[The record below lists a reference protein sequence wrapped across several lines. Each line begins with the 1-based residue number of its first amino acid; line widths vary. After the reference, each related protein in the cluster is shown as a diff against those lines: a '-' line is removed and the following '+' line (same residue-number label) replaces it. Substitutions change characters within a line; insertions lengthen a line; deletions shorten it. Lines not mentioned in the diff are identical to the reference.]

1 MNTKTKL
8 LYVGFRALSTC
19 CLYAAFLMI
28 TSCGDNV
35 VNPDSPEPDGEDMI
49 PVTVSRVEDGSY
61 MESHVDTP
69 DTTGGRTLV
78 DEWVPVKE
86 PPASRAI
93 PAAVPYEGPS
103 AVRMTLREEP
113 QVTTR
118 AATLGNGIYF
128 RLIAFR
134 KVGSNY
140 VFQSAA
146 DFTTNG
152 ASAPTLRQGNL
163 LTRAGTV
170 RVIGYS
176 FNSTAAM
183 GTIPSSYTYN
193 STSVTIPNMNS
204 DFMVYDSGDIAN
216 VSTISHNLSVSF
228 TQKLCKLT
236 VKLSLSQFGSN
247 TFTNCTGVYVSQGG
261 NASAWTI
268 GPSTNNVSANTG
280 NTPTF
285 NIANNSTAT
294 IRLVPFSGSR
304 AITVHIGT
312 LTLSNYFNANNRN
325 ITSSQNVQL
334 LPGRSYTITLQ
345 IGLGIQ
351 VAASDINLTQ
361 NGCTASDKNDLAKL
375 RWATGNLKST
385 GSTNYVWA
393 SSTDR
398 GYYYTW
404 YSTYTGNTNINNT
417 DPCSKL
423 NTAYYGTGW
432 RTPSKNELMKL
443 ARCTNKIL
451 TNSGMWFMNNSIG
464 LFLPA
469 AGCRQDGNG
478 SNTSPTTDSGT
489 DGYYWS
495 SDIGNGNNT
504 GKRLY
509 FGKRYNTADVA
520 DHAKN
525 AGLTVRCVKGT
536 KQ

>member
-19 CLYAAFLMI
+19 CVCAAFLMI

-49 PVTVSRVEDGSY
+49 PVTVSRVEDGIY

-69 DTTGGRTLV
+69 NTTGGRTLV

-86 PPASRAI
+86 PPTGRAI

-113 QVTTR
+113 QATTR
-118 AATLGNGIYF
+118 ASTLGNGIYF
-128 RLIAFR
+128 RLIVFR
-134 KVGSNY
+134 NEGGNY

-152 ASAPTLRQGNL
+152 ASAPTLRQGKL

-183 GTIPSSYTYN
+183 GTIPSSYAYN

-261 NASAWTI
+261 NTSAWTI

-285 NIANNSTAT
+285 SIANNSTAT
-294 IRLVPFSGSR
+294 VRLVPFSGSR

-312 LTLSNYFNANNRN
+312 LKLSNYFNANNRN

-334 LPGRSYTITLQ
+334 QPGKSYTITLKFE
-345 IGLGIQ
+345 LGVQ
-351 VAASDINLTQ
+351 LAASDITLTQ
-361 NGCTASDKNDLAKL
+361 NGCTASDKNNLAKL

-385 GSTNYVWA
+385 GSTNYVWT

-398 GYYYTW
+398 GYYYTF
-404 YSTYTGNTNINNT
+404 YSTYTGNKTTNNT

-432 RTPSKNELMKL
+432 YTPSENDYISLS
-443 ARCTNKIL
+443 RCTDKVL
-451 TNSGMWFMNNSIG
+451 TNGGMWFMNKGIG
-464 LFLPA
+464 VFLLA
-469 AGCRQDGNG
+469 SGGIGWGGG
-478 SNTSPTTDSGT
+478 SSTGDPTSGGGT
-489 DGYYWS
+489 GGQYWS
-495 SDIGNGNNT
+495 STYNKNDA
-504 GKRLY
+504 KRLL
-509 FGKRYNTADVA
+509 FSDGSAGIA
-520 DHAKN
+520 LDHLTS
-525 AGLTVRCVKGT
+525 GLAVRCVK
-536 KQ
+536 

>member
-8 LYVGFRALSTC
+8 LYVGFRALNTC

-176 FNSTAAM
+176 FNSTAGM

-228 TQKLCKLT
+228 TQ
-236 VKLSLSQFGSN
+236 
-247 TFTNCTGVYVSQGG
+247 
-261 NASAWTI
+261 
-268 GPSTNNVSANTG
+268 
-280 NTPTF
+280 
-285 NIANNSTAT
+285 
-294 IRLVPFSGSR
+294 
-304 AITVHIGT
+304 
-312 LTLSNYFNANNRN
+312 
-325 ITSSQNVQL
+325 
-334 LPGRSYTITLQ
+334 
-345 IGLGIQ
+345 
-351 VAASDINLTQ
+351 
-361 NGCTASDKNDLAKL
+361 
-375 RWATGNLKST
+375 
-385 GSTNYVWA
+385 
-393 SSTDR
+393 
-398 GYYYTW
+398 
-404 YSTYTGNTNINNT
+404 
-417 DPCSKL
+417 
-423 NTAYYGTGW
+423 
-432 RTPSKNELMKL
+432 
-443 ARCTNKIL
+443 
-451 TNSGMWFMNNSIG
+451 
-464 LFLPA
+464 
-469 AGCRQDGNG
+469 
-478 SNTSPTTDSGT
+478 
-489 DGYYWS
+489 
-495 SDIGNGNNT
+495 
-504 GKRLY
+504 
-509 FGKRYNTADVA
+509 
-520 DHAKN
+520 
-525 AGLTVRCVKGT
+525 
-536 KQ
+536 

>member
-35 VNPDSPEPDGEDMI
+35 VNPDSPKPDGEDMI

-61 MESHVDTP
+61 MESHIDTP

-118 AATLGNGIYF
+118 ASTLGNGIYF

-261 NASAWTI
+261 NTSAWTI
-268 GPSTNNVSANTG
+268 GPSTNNVSANAG

-294 IRLVPFSGSR
+294 VRLVPFSGSR

-312 LTLSNYFNANNRN
+312 LKLSNYFNANNRN

-334 LPGRSYTITLQ
+334 LPGKSYTITLKFE
-345 IGLGIQ
+345 LGVQ
-351 VAASDINLTQ
+351 LAASDINLTQ
-361 NGCTASDKNDLAKL
+361 NGCTASDKNYLAKL

-385 GSTNYVWA
+385 GNTNYVWT

-398 GYYYTW
+398 GYYYTF
-404 YSTYTGNTNINNT
+404 YSTYTGNKTTNNT

-432 RTPSKNELMKL
+432 RTPSENDYISLS
-443 ARCTNKIL
+443 RCTDKVL
-451 TNSGMWFMNNSIG
+451 TNGGMWFMNKSIG
-464 LFLPA
+464 IFLLASGGIGWGGGSSTGDPTSD
-469 AGCRQDGNG
+469 AGTGGQ
-478 SNTSPTTDSGT
+478 
-489 DGYYWS
+489 YWS
-495 SDIGNGNNT
+495 STYNKND
-504 GKRLY
+504 GKRLV
-509 FGKRYNTADVA
+509 FYNGS
-520 DHAKN
+520 
-525 AGLTVRCVKGT
+525 AGIGSDYLASGLAVRCVK
-536 KQ
+536 

>member
-86 PPASRAI
+86 PPASRVI

-134 KVGSNY
+134 NEGGNY

-236 VKLSLSQFGSN
+236 VKLSLSQFVSN

-261 NASAWTI
+261 NTSAWTI

-294 IRLVPFSGSR
+294 VRLVPFSGSR

-375 RWATGNLKST
+375 RWGTGNLKST
-385 GSTNYVWA
+385 GASNNYIWGTNTEY
-393 SSTDR
+393 
-398 GYYYTW
+398 GYYYLW
-404 YSTYTGNTNINNT
+404 YKDYNGNNI
-417 DPCSKL
+417 DPCTRL
-423 NTAYYGTGW
+423 NPTTYGSGW
-432 RTPSKNELMKL
+432 RTPSKNEFDKL

-451 TNSGMWFMNNSIG
+451 QNNGTWFMNATKG

-469 AGCRQDGNG
+469 AGGRDNG
-478 SNTSPTTDSGT
+478 TSGT
-489 DGYYWS
+489 SATYNPGKHGNYWVTESASSSKGYY
-495 SDIGNGNNT
+495 
-504 GKRLY
+504 LY
-509 FGKRYNTADVA
+509 FDGSLVVCGDNPKTKA
-520 DHAKN
+520 
-525 AGLTVRCVKGT
+525 LTVRCVKGT

>member
-8 LYVGFRALSTC
+8 LYVGFRALNTC

-86 PPASRAI
+86 SPASRAI

-118 AATLGNGIYF
+118 AATLGNDIYF

-261 NASAWTI
+261 NVSAWTI

-294 IRLVPFSGSR
+294 VRLVPFSGSR

-312 LTLSNYFNANNRN
+312 LKLSNYFNANNRN

-334 LPGRSYTITLQ
+334 LPGKSYTITLKFE
-345 IGLGIQ
+345 LGIQ
-351 VAASDINLTQ
+351 LAASDINLTQ
-361 NGCTASDKNDLAKL
+361 NGCTASDKNYLAKL

-385 GSTNYVWA
+385 GSTNYIWA
-393 SSTDR
+393 PSQTET

-404 YSTYTGNTNINNT
+404 YSTYTGNKTTNNT

-432 RTPSKNELMKL
+432 RTPSENDYIPLS
-443 ARCTNKIL
+443 RCTDKVL
-451 TNSGMWFMNNSIG
+451 TNGGMWFMNKSIG
-464 LFLPA
+464 IFLLA
-469 AGCRQDGNG
+469 AG
-478 SNTSPTTDSGT
+478 T
-489 DGYYWS
+489 
-495 SDIGNGNNT
+495 IGNGGGSATSNPNYSTAKT
-504 GKRLY
+504 GQYWTSKKDGENRGISFTFNPSSTFMFSDY
-509 FGKRYNTADVA
+509 QATGIP
-520 DHAKN
+520 
-525 AGLTVRCVKGT
+525 VRCVK
-536 KQ
+536 

>member
-49 PVTVSRVEDGSY
+49 PVTISRVEDGSY

-152 ASAPTLRQGNL
+152 ASAPTLRLGNL

-236 VKLSLSQFGSN
+236 VKL
-247 TFTNCTGVYVSQGG
+247 
-261 NASAWTI
+261 
-268 GPSTNNVSANTG
+268 
-280 NTPTF
+280 
-285 NIANNSTAT
+285 
-294 IRLVPFSGSR
+294 
-304 AITVHIGT
+304 
-312 LTLSNYFNANNRN
+312 
-325 ITSSQNVQL
+325 
-334 LPGRSYTITLQ
+334 
-345 IGLGIQ
+345 
-351 VAASDINLTQ
+351 
-361 NGCTASDKNDLAKL
+361 
-375 RWATGNLKST
+375 
-385 GSTNYVWA
+385 
-393 SSTDR
+393 
-398 GYYYTW
+398 
-404 YSTYTGNTNINNT
+404 
-417 DPCSKL
+417 
-423 NTAYYGTGW
+423 
-432 RTPSKNELMKL
+432 
-443 ARCTNKIL
+443 
-451 TNSGMWFMNNSIG
+451 
-464 LFLPA
+464 
-469 AGCRQDGNG
+469 
-478 SNTSPTTDSGT
+478 
-489 DGYYWS
+489 
-495 SDIGNGNNT
+495 
-504 GKRLY
+504 
-509 FGKRYNTADVA
+509 
-520 DHAKN
+520 
-525 AGLTVRCVKGT
+525 
-536 KQ
+536 

>member
-1 MNTKTKL
+1 MNTKIKL

-35 VNPDSPEPDGEDMI
+35 VNPDSPDPDGEDMI

-86 PPASRAI
+86 PPASRVI

-134 KVGSNY
+134 KEGGNY

-152 ASAPTLRQGNL
+152 ASAPTLRLGNL

-236 VKLSLSQFGSN
+236 VKLSLSQFVSN

-280 NTPTF
+280 NTSTF
-285 NIANNSTAT
+285 NIADNSTAT
-294 IRLVPFSGSR
+294 VRLVPFSGSR

-312 LTLSNYFNANNRN
+312 LKLSNYFNANNRN

-334 LPGRSYTITLQ
+334 LPGKSYTITLKFE
-345 IGLGIQ
+345 LGIQ
-351 VAASDINLTQ
+351 LAASDINLTQ

-375 RWATGNLKST
+375 RWGTGNLKST
-385 GSTNYVWA
+385 GASNNYIWGTNTEY
-393 SSTDR
+393 
-398 GYYYTW
+398 GYYYLW
-404 YSTYTGNTNINNT
+404 YKDYNGNNI
-417 DPCSKL
+417 DPCTRL
-423 NTAYYGTGW
+423 NPTTYGSGW
-432 RTPSKNELMKL
+432 RTPSKNEFDKL

-451 TNSGMWFMNNSIG
+451 QNNGTWFMNATKG

-469 AGCRQDGNG
+469 AGGRDNG
-478 SNTSPTTDSGT
+478 TSGT
-489 DGYYWS
+489 SATYNPGKHGNYWVTESASSSKGYY
-495 SDIGNGNNT
+495 
-504 GKRLY
+504 LY
-509 FGKRYNTADVA
+509 FDGSLVVCGDNPKTKA
-520 DHAKN
+520 
-525 AGLTVRCVKGT
+525 LTVRCVKGT

>member
-19 CLYAAFLMI
+19 CVCAAFLMI

-86 PPASRAI
+86 PPTGRAI

-113 QVTTR
+113 QATTR
-118 AATLGNGIYF
+118 ASTLGNGIYF
-128 RLIAFR
+128 RLIVFR
-134 KVGSNY
+134 NEGGNY

-152 ASAPTLRQGNL
+152 ASAPTLKQGKL

-183 GTIPSSYTYN
+183 GAIPSSYAYN
-193 STSVTIPNMNS
+193 GTSVTIPNMNS
-204 DFMVYDSGDIAN
+204 DFMVYDSKDIEG
-216 VSTISHNLSVSF
+216 VSEINHNLSVSF

-236 VKLSLSQFGSN
+236 VKFSLSQFGSN

-280 NTPTF
+280 NTSTF
-285 NIANNSTAT
+285 SIANNSTAT
-294 IRLVPFSGSR
+294 VRLVPFSGSR

-312 LTLSNYFNANNRN
+312 LKLSNYFNANNRN

-334 LPGRSYTITLQ
+334 LPGKSYTITLKFE
-345 IGLGIQ
+345 LGIQ
-351 VAASDINLTQ
+351 LAASNINLTQ
-361 NGCTASDKNDLAKL
+361 NGCTTNDKNDLAKL

-385 GSTNYVWA
+385 GNANYVWA
-393 SSTDR
+393 PSQTDR

-404 YSTYTGNTNINNT
+404 YSTYTGNKTTNNT

-423 NTAYYGTGW
+423 NTAYYSTGW
-432 RTPSKNELMKL
+432 RTPTENEFAKL
-443 ARCTNKIL
+443 ARCTDKVLVN
-451 TNSGMWFMNNSIG
+451 NGMWFMNKSIG
-464 LFLPA
+464 VFLPF
-469 AGCRQDGNG
+469 AGGIGWGGG
-478 SNTSPTTDSGT
+478 SSTGEPTSSG
-489 DGYYWS
+489 GQYWTA
-495 SDIGNGNNT
+495 NK
-504 GKRLY
+504 GKRLL
-509 FGKRYNTADVA
+509 FSDGSAAIASD
-520 DHAKN
+520 DISS
-525 AGLTVRCVKGT
+525 GLTVRCVKGT

>member
-86 PPASRAI
+86 SPASRAI

-118 AATLGNGIYF
+118 AATLGNDIYF

-261 NASAWTI
+261 NVSAWTI

-294 IRLVPFSGSR
+294 VRLVPFSGSR

-312 LTLSNYFNANNRN
+312 LKLSNYFNANNRN

-334 LPGRSYTITLQ
+334 LPGKSYTITLKFE
-345 IGLGIQ
+345 LGIQ
-351 VAASDINLTQ
+351 LAASDINLTQ
-361 NGCTASDKNDLAKL
+361 NGCTTNDKNDLAKL

-385 GSTNYVWA
+385 GSTNYIWA
-393 SSTDR
+393 PSQTET

-404 YSTYTGNTNINNT
+404 YSTYTGNKTTNNT

-432 RTPSKNELMKL
+432 RTPSENDYIPLS
-443 ARCTNKIL
+443 RCTDKVL
-451 TNSGMWFMNNSIG
+451 TNGGMWFMNKSIG
-464 LFLPA
+464 IFLLA
-469 AGCRQDGNG
+469 AG
-478 SNTSPTTDSGT
+478 T
-489 DGYYWS
+489 
-495 SDIGNGNNT
+495 IGNGGGSATSNPNYSTAKT
-504 GKRLY
+504 GQYWTSKKDGENRGISFTFNPSSTFMFSDY
-509 FGKRYNTADVA
+509 QATGIP
-520 DHAKN
+520 
-525 AGLTVRCVKGT
+525 VRCVK
-536 KQ
+536 

>member
-8 LYVGFRALSTC
+8 LYVGFRMLNTC

-35 VNPDSPEPDGEDMI
+35 VNPNIPEPDGGDMI
-49 PVTVSRVEDGSY
+49 PITVSRVEDDSY
-61 MESHVDTP
+61 TP

-86 PPASRAI
+86 SPASRAI
-93 PAAVPYEGPS
+93 PTAVPYEGPS
-103 AVRMTLREEP
+103 VVRMTLREEP

-152 ASAPTLRQGNL
+152 TSAPTLRQGNL
-163 LTRAGTV
+163 LTRGGTV

-176 FNSTAAM
+176 FNSTTAM
-183 GTIPSSYTYN
+183 GTIPSSYAYN
-193 STSVTIPNMNS
+193 STSVTIPNMSN

-216 VSTISHNLSVSF
+216 VSTISRNLSVSF

-280 NTPTF
+280 NTSTF

-294 IRLVPFSGSR
+294 VRLVPFSGSR
-304 AITVHIGT
+304 AMTVHIGT
-312 LTLSNYFNANNRN
+312 LKFSNYFSANNRN

-334 LPGRSYTITLQ
+334 LPGRNYTITLKFE
-345 IGLGIQ
+345 LGVQ
-351 VAASDINLTQ
+351 LAASDINLTQ
-361 NGCTASDKNDLAKL
+361 NGCTTNDKNDLAKL
-375 RWATGNLKST
+375 RWATGNLKSM
-385 GSTNYVWA
+385 GSANYVWA
-393 SSTDR
+393 SSQTEI
-398 GYYYTW
+398 GYYYAFNKL
-404 YSTYTGNTNINNT
+404 YDGSIG

-423 NTAYYGTGW
+423 NTAYYGTDW
-432 RTPSKNELMKL
+432 RTPSKNELEKL
-443 ARCTNKIL
+443 SRCTDL
-451 TNSGMWFMNNSIG
+451 VYTNEGMWFMNKSLGI
-464 LFLPA
+464 FLK
-469 AGCRQDGNG
+469 AGGMRQESGA
-478 SNTSPTTDSGT
+478 GT
-489 DGYYWS
+489 DGAGYTDHGCYRTS
-495 SDIGNGNNT
+495 TPSGNKCYLMEFTKTN
-504 GKRLY
+504 
-509 FGKRYNTADVA
+509 AVVS
-520 DHAKN
+520 N
-525 AGLTVRCVKGT
+525 AGGWFAYQVNGYLVRCVKGA

>member
-86 PPASRAI
+86 PPASRVI
-93 PAAVPYEGPS
+93 PAAVPYEGPP

-152 ASAPTLRQGNL
+152 ASAPTLRLGNL
-163 LTRAGTV
+163 LTRTGTV

-261 NASAWTI
+261 NVSAWTI

-294 IRLVPFSGSR
+294 VRLVPFSGSR

-312 LTLSNYFNANNRN
+312 LKLSNYFNANNRN

-334 LPGRSYTITLQ
+334 LPGKSYTITLKFE
-345 IGLGIQ
+345 LGIQ
-351 VAASDINLTQ
+351 LAASDINLTQ
-361 NGCTASDKNDLAKL
+361 NGCTASDKNYLAKL

-385 GSTNYVWA
+385 GSTNYIWA
-393 SSTDR
+393 PSQTET

-404 YSTYTGNTNINNT
+404 YSTYTGNKTTNNT

-432 RTPSKNELMKL
+432 RTPSENDYIPLS
-443 ARCTNKIL
+443 RCTDKVL
-451 TNSGMWFMNNSIG
+451 TNGGMWFMNKSIG
-464 LFLPA
+464 IFLLA
-469 AGCRQDGNG
+469 AG
-478 SNTSPTTDSGT
+478 T
-489 DGYYWS
+489 
-495 SDIGNGNNT
+495 IGNGGGSATSNPNYSTAKT
-504 GKRLY
+504 GQYWTSKKDGENRGISFTFNPSSTFMFSDY
-509 FGKRYNTADVA
+509 QATGIP
-520 DHAKN
+520 
-525 AGLTVRCVKGT
+525 VRCVK
-536 KQ
+536 

>member
-236 VKLSLSQFGSN
+236 VKLSLSQFVSN

-280 NTPTF
+280 NTSTF
-285 NIANNSTAT
+285 NIADNSTAT
-294 IRLVPFSGSR
+294 VRLVPFSGSR

-312 LTLSNYFNANNRN
+312 LTLSNSFNANNRN
-325 ITSSQNVQL
+325 ITSSQNIQL
-334 LPGRSYTITLQ
+334 LPGRSYAITLQ

-385 GSTNYVWA
+385 GASNNYVWG
-393 SSTDR
+393 TNTEY
-398 GYYYTW
+398 GYYYLW
-404 YSTYTGNTNINNT
+404 YKDYNGNNI
-417 DPCSKL
+417 DPCTRL
-423 NTAYYGTGW
+423 NPTTYGSGW
-432 RTPSKNELMKL
+432 RTPSKNEFDKL

-451 TNSGMWFMNNSIG
+451 QNNGTWFMNATKG

-469 AGCRQDGNG
+469 AGGRDNG
-478 SNTSPTTDSGT
+478 TSGT
-489 DGYYWS
+489 SATYNPGKHGNYWVTESASSSTGYY
-495 SDIGNGNNT
+495 
-504 GKRLY
+504 LY
-509 FGKRYNTADVA
+509 FDGSLVVCGDNPKTKA
-520 DHAKN
+520 
-525 AGLTVRCVKGT
+525 LTVRCVKGT

>member
-8 LYVGFRALSTC
+8 LYVGFRALNTC

-49 PVTVSRVEDGSY
+49 PVTISRVEDGNY

-86 PPASRAI
+86 PPASRVI
-93 PAAVPYEGPS
+93 PATVPYEGPP

-118 AATLGNGIYF
+118 AATLGNDIYF

-183 GTIPSSYTYN
+183 GTVPPSYTYN

-247 TFTNCTGVYVSQGG
+247 TFTNCTGIYVSQGG
-261 NASAWTI
+261 NASTCQLYRR
-268 GPSTNNVSANTG
+268 
-280 NTPTF
+280 
-285 NIANNSTAT
+285 
-294 IRLVPFSGSR
+294 IRFSGR
-304 AITVHIGT
+304 QCVC
-312 LTLSNYFNANNRN
+312 LDD
-325 ITSSQNVQL
+325 
-334 LPGRSYTITLQ
+334 RS
-345 IGLGIQ
+345 
-351 VAASDINLTQ
+351 
-361 NGCTASDKNDLAKL
+361 
-375 RWATGNLKST
+375 
-385 GSTNYVWA
+385 
-393 SSTDR
+393 
-398 GYYYTW
+398 
-404 YSTYTGNTNINNT
+404 
-417 DPCSKL
+417 
-423 NTAYYGTGW
+423 
-432 RTPSKNELMKL
+432 
-443 ARCTNKIL
+443 
-451 TNSGMWFMNNSIG
+451 
-464 LFLPA
+464 
-469 AGCRQDGNG
+469 
-478 SNTSPTTDSGT
+478 
-489 DGYYWS
+489 
-495 SDIGNGNNT
+495 
-504 GKRLY
+504 LY
-509 FGKRYNTADVA
+509 K
-520 DHAKN
+520 
-525 AGLTVRCVKGT
+525 
-536 KQ
+536 

>member
-86 PPASRAI
+86 SPASRAI

-118 AATLGNGIYF
+118 AATLGNDIYF

-261 NASAWTI
+261 NVSAWTI

-294 IRLVPFSGSR
+294 VRLVPFSGSR

-312 LTLSNYFNANNRN
+312 LKLSNYFNANNRN

-334 LPGRSYTITLQ
+334 LPGKSYTITLKFE
-345 IGLGIQ
+345 LGIQ
-351 VAASDINLTQ
+351 LAASDINLTQ
-361 NGCTASDKNDLAKL
+361 NGCTASDKNYLAKL

-385 GSTNYVWA
+385 GSTNYIWA
-393 SSTDR
+393 PSQTET

-404 YSTYTGNTNINNT
+404 YSTYTGNKTTNNT

-432 RTPSKNELMKL
+432 RTPSENDYIPLS
-443 ARCTNKIL
+443 RCTDKVL
-451 TNSGMWFMNNSIG
+451 TNGGMWFMNKSIG
-464 LFLPA
+464 IFLLA
-469 AGCRQDGNG
+469 AG
-478 SNTSPTTDSGT
+478 T
-489 DGYYWS
+489 
-495 SDIGNGNNT
+495 IGNGGGSATSNPNYSTAKT
-504 GKRLY
+504 GQYWTSKKDGENRGISFTFNPSSTFMFSDY
-509 FGKRYNTADVA
+509 QATGIP
-520 DHAKN
+520 
-525 AGLTVRCVKGT
+525 VRCVK
-536 KQ
+536 

>member
-8 LYVGFRALSTC
+8 LYVGFRTLSTC

-28 TSCGDNV
+28 TSCDDNV
-35 VNPDSPEPDGEDMI
+35 MNPNGPEPDGGDMI
-49 PVTVSRVEDGSY
+49 SVTVSRVEDGSY
-61 MESHVDTP
+61 MESHIDTP

-78 DEWVPVKE
+78 DEGVPFKKS
-86 PPASRAI
+86 PASRTI
-93 PAAVPYEGPS
+93 PTAVPYDGPS
-103 AVRMTLREEP
+103 VVRMTLREEP

-152 ASAPTLRQGNL
+152 ASAPTLRQGKL
-163 LTRAGTV
+163 LARAGTV

-176 FNSTAAM
+176 FNSTTAM
-183 GTIPSSYTYN
+183 GTIPSSYAYN
-193 STSVTIPNMNS
+193 GTSVTIPDMNN
-204 DFMVYDSGDIAN
+204 DFMVYDSGDMAN
-216 VSTISHNLSVSF
+216 VNTLSHNLSVSF

-236 VKLSLSQFGSN
+236 VKLSLSQFVSN

-280 NTPTF
+280 NTSTF
-285 NIANNSTAT
+285 NIVNNSTAT
-294 IRLVPFSGSR
+294 VRLVPFSGSR
-304 AITVHIGT
+304 VITVHIGT

-334 LPGRSYTITLQ
+334 LPGRSYTITLKFE
-345 IGLGIQ
+345 LGVQ
-351 VAASDINLTQ
+351 LPASDINLTQ
-361 NGCTASDKNDLAKL
+361 NGCTASDKNNLAKL
-375 RWATGNLKST
+375 RWATGNSKST
-385 GSTNYVWA
+385 GNTNYVWTTA
-393 SSTDR
+393 TDR
-398 GYYYTW
+398 GYYYTF
-404 YSTYTGNTNINNT
+404 YSTYTGNTNTNNT

-432 RTPSKNELMKL
+432 RTPSRNTL
-443 ARCTNKIL
+443 AMLSRCTNKALI
-451 TNSGMWFMNNSIG
+451 NKGMWFMNSSTG

-469 AGCRQDGNG
+469 AGYRNDNRGG
-478 SNTSPTTDSGT
+478 SGT
-489 DGYYWS
+489 EATTGPDTEGYYQS
-495 SDIGNGNNT
+495 RDDAGGTVSYFMLLRNGT
-504 GKRLY
+504 AEIQAYQKKDGK
-509 FGKRYNTADVA
+509 
-520 DHAKN
+520 
-525 AGLTVRCVKGT
+525 TVRCVKGD
-536 KQ
+536 

>member
-35 VNPDSPEPDGEDMI
+35 VNPDSPKPDGEDMI

-118 AATLGNGIYF
+118 ASTLGNGIYF

-236 VKLSLSQFGSN
+236 VKLSLSQFVSN

-261 NASAWTI
+261 NTSAWTI
-268 GPSTNNVSANTG
+268 GPSTNNVSANAG

-294 IRLVPFSGSR
+294 VRLVPFSGSR

-312 LTLSNYFNANNRN
+312 LKLSNYFNANNRN

-334 LPGRSYTITLQ
+334 LPGKSYTITLKFE
-345 IGLGIQ
+345 LGVQ
-351 VAASDINLTQ
+351 LAASDINLTQ
-361 NGCTASDKNDLAKL
+361 NGCTASDKNYLAKL

-385 GSTNYVWA
+385 GNTNYVWT

-398 GYYYTW
+398 GYYYTF
-404 YSTYTGNTNINNT
+404 YSTYTGNKTTNNT

-432 RTPSKNELMKL
+432 RTPSENDYISLS
-443 ARCTNKIL
+443 RCTDKVL
-451 TNSGMWFMNNSIG
+451 TNGGMWFMNKSIG
-464 LFLPA
+464 IFLLASGGIGWGGGSSTGDPTSD
-469 AGCRQDGNG
+469 AGTGGQ
-478 SNTSPTTDSGT
+478 
-489 DGYYWS
+489 YWS
-495 SDIGNGNNT
+495 STYNKND
-504 GKRLY
+504 GKRLV
-509 FGKRYNTADVA
+509 FYNGS
-520 DHAKN
+520 
-525 AGLTVRCVKGT
+525 AGIGSDYLASGLAVRCVK
-536 KQ
+536 

>member
-8 LYVGFRALSTC
+8 LYVGFRTLSTC

-28 TSCGDNV
+28 TSCDDNV
-35 VNPDSPEPDGEDMI
+35 MNPNGPEPDGGDMI
-49 PVTVSRVEDGSY
+49 SVTVSRVEDGSY
-61 MESHVDTP
+61 MESHIDTP

-86 PPASRAI
+86 SPASRTI
-93 PAAVPYEGPS
+93 PTAVPYDGPS
-103 AVRMTLREEP
+103 VVRMTLREEP

-146 DFTTNG
+146 DFTT
-152 ASAPTLRQGNL
+152 PTLRQGNL

-183 GTIPSSYTYN
+183 GTIPSSYAYN
-193 STSVTIPNMNS
+193 STSVTIPNMSN

-216 VSTISHNLSVSF
+216 VGTISRNLSVSF

-280 NTPTF
+280 NTSTF
-285 NIANNSTAT
+285 NIVNNSTAT
-294 IRLVPFSGSR
+294 VRLVPFSGSR
-304 AITVHIGT
+304 VITVHIGT

-334 LPGRSYTITLQ
+334 LPGRSYTITLKFE
-345 IGLGIQ
+345 LGVQ
-351 VAASDINLTQ
+351 LPASDINLTQ
-361 NGCTASDKNDLAKL
+361 NGCTASDKNNLAKL
-375 RWATGNLKST
+375 RWATGNSKST
-385 GSTNYVWA
+385 GNTNYVWTTA
-393 SSTDR
+393 TDR
-398 GYYYTW
+398 GYYYTF
-404 YSTYTGNTNINNT
+404 YSTYTGNTNTNNT

-432 RTPSKNELMKL
+432 RTPSRNTL
-443 ARCTNKIL
+443 AMLSRCTNKALI
-451 TNSGMWFMNNSIG
+451 NKGMWFMNSSTG

-469 AGCRQDGNG
+469 AGYRNDNRGG
-478 SNTSPTTDSGT
+478 SGT
-489 DGYYWS
+489 EATTGPDTEGYYQS
-495 SDIGNGNNT
+495 RDDAGGTVSYFMLLRNGT
-504 GKRLY
+504 AEIQAYQKKDGK
-509 FGKRYNTADVA
+509 
-520 DHAKN
+520 
-525 AGLTVRCVKGT
+525 TVRCVKGD
-536 KQ
+536 

>member
-8 LYVGFRALSTC
+8 LYVGFRALNTC

-69 DTTGGRTLV
+69 ATTGGRTLV

-86 PPASRAI
+86 SPASRAI

-118 AATLGNGIYF
+118 AATLGNDIYF

-261 NASAWTI
+261 NVSAWTI

-294 IRLVPFSGSR
+294 VRLVPFSGSR

-312 LTLSNYFNANNRN
+312 LKLSNYFNANNRN

-334 LPGRSYTITLQ
+334 LPGKSYTITLKFE
-345 IGLGIQ
+345 LGIQ
-351 VAASDINLTQ
+351 LAASDINLTQ
-361 NGCTASDKNDLAKL
+361 NGCTASDKNYLAKL

-385 GSTNYVWA
+385 GSTNYIWA
-393 SSTDR
+393 PSQTET

-404 YSTYTGNTNINNT
+404 YSTYTGNKTTNNT

-432 RTPSKNELMKL
+432 RTPSENDYIPLS
-443 ARCTNKIL
+443 RCTDKVL
-451 TNSGMWFMNNSIG
+451 TNGGMWFMNKSIG
-464 LFLPA
+464 IFLLA
-469 AGCRQDGNG
+469 AG
-478 SNTSPTTDSGT
+478 T
-489 DGYYWS
+489 
-495 SDIGNGNNT
+495 IGNGGGSATSNPNYSTAKT
-504 GKRLY
+504 GQYWTSKKDGENRGISFTFNPSSTFMFSDY
-509 FGKRYNTADVA
+509 QATGIP
-520 DHAKN
+520 
-525 AGLTVRCVKGT
+525 VRCVK
-536 KQ
+536 

>member
-8 LYVGFRALSTC
+8 LYVGFRMLNTC

-35 VNPDSPEPDGEDMI
+35 VNPNIPEPDGGDMI
-49 PVTVSRVEDGSY
+49 PITVSRVEDDSY
-61 MESHVDTP
+61 IP

-86 PPASRAI
+86 SPASRAI
-93 PAAVPYEGPS
+93 PTAVPYEGPS
-103 AVRMTLREEP
+103 VVRMTLREEP
-113 QVTTR
+113 QTTTR

-152 ASAPTLRQGNL
+152 TSAPTLRQGNL
-163 LTRAGTV
+163 LTRGGTV

-176 FNSTAAM
+176 FNSTTAM
-183 GTIPSSYTYN
+183 GTIPSSYAYN
-193 STSVTIPNMNS
+193 STSVTIPDMNN

-268 GPSTNNVSANTG
+268 GPSTSNVSANTG

-294 IRLVPFSGSR
+294 VRLVPFSGSR

-312 LTLSNYFNANNRN
+312 LKLSNYFSANNRN

-334 LPGRSYTITLQ
+334 LPGRSYAITLKFE
-345 IGLGIQ
+345 LGIQ
-351 VAASDINLTQ
+351 LAASDINLTQ
-361 NGCTASDKNDLAKL
+361 NGCTTNDKNDLAKL

-393 SSTDR
+393 PSQTET

-404 YSTYTGNTNINNT
+404 YSTYTGNTSTNNT

-423 NTAYYGTGW
+423 NVAYYGTGW
-432 RTPSKNELMKL
+432 RTPSENDYLSL
-443 ARCTNKIL
+443 SRCTDKVH
-451 TNSGMWFMNNSIG
+451 TNNGMWFMNKSIG
-464 LFLPA
+464 VFLLA
-469 AGCRQDGNG
+469 AGTIGSGGGSATNPNPNPSKTGQYWTTKKDGTNRG
-478 SNTSPTTDSGT
+478 ISFAFNP
-489 DGYYWS
+489 S
-495 SDIGNGNNT
+495 SIFMFSDYKAT
-504 GKRLY
+504 GMP
-509 FGKRYNTADVA
+509 
-520 DHAKN
+520 
-525 AGLTVRCVKGT
+525 VRCVK
-536 KQ
+536 

>member
-86 PPASRAI
+86 SPASRAI

-118 AATLGNGIYF
+118 AATLGNDIYF

-261 NASAWTI
+261 NVSAWTI

-294 IRLVPFSGSR
+294 VRLVPFSGSR

-312 LTLSNYFNANNRN
+312 LKLSNYFNANNRN

-334 LPGRSYTITLQ
+334 LPGNSYTITLKFE
-345 IGLGIQ
+345 LGIQ
-351 VAASDINLTQ
+351 LAASDINLTQ
-361 NGCTASDKNDLAKL
+361 NGCTASDKNYLAKL

-385 GSTNYVWA
+385 GSTNYIWA
-393 SSTDR
+393 PSQTET

-404 YSTYTGNTNINNT
+404 YSTYTGNKTTNNT

-432 RTPSKNELMKL
+432 RTPSENDYIPLS
-443 ARCTNKIL
+443 RCTDKVL
-451 TNSGMWFMNNSIG
+451 TNGGMWFMNKSIG
-464 LFLPA
+464 IFLLA
-469 AGCRQDGNG
+469 AG
-478 SNTSPTTDSGT
+478 T
-489 DGYYWS
+489 
-495 SDIGNGNNT
+495 IGNGGGSATSNPNYSTAKT
-504 GKRLY
+504 GQYWTSKKDGENRGISFTFNPSSTFMFSDY
-509 FGKRYNTADVA
+509 QATGIP
-520 DHAKN
+520 
-525 AGLTVRCVKGT
+525 VRCVK
-536 KQ
+536 

>member
-86 PPASRAI
+86 SPASRAI
-93 PAAVPYEGPS
+93 PAAVPYEGPP

-118 AATLGNGIYF
+118 AATLGNDIYF

-152 ASAPTLRQGNL
+152 ASAPTLRLGNL
-163 LTRAGTV
+163 LTRTGTV

-261 NASAWTI
+261 NVSAWTI

-294 IRLVPFSGSR
+294 VRLVPFSGSR

-312 LTLSNYFNANNRN
+312 LKLSNYFNANNRN

-334 LPGRSYTITLQ
+334 LPGKSYTITLKFE
-345 IGLGIQ
+345 LGIQ
-351 VAASDINLTQ
+351 LAASDINLTQ
-361 NGCTASDKNDLAKL
+361 NGCTASDKNYLAKL

-385 GSTNYVWA
+385 GSTNYIWA
-393 SSTDR
+393 PSQTET

-404 YSTYTGNTNINNT
+404 YSTYTGNKTTNNT

-432 RTPSKNELMKL
+432 RTPSENDYIPLS
-443 ARCTNKIL
+443 RCTDKVL
-451 TNSGMWFMNNSIG
+451 TNGGMWFMNKSIG
-464 LFLPA
+464 IFLLA
-469 AGCRQDGNG
+469 AG
-478 SNTSPTTDSGT
+478 T
-489 DGYYWS
+489 
-495 SDIGNGNNT
+495 IGNGGGSATSNPNYSTAKT
-504 GKRLY
+504 GQYWTSKKDGENRGISFTFNPSSTFMFSDY
-509 FGKRYNTADVA
+509 QATGIP
-520 DHAKN
+520 
-525 AGLTVRCVKGT
+525 VRCVK
-536 KQ
+536 

>member
-49 PVTVSRVEDGSY
+49 PVTISRVEDGSY

-193 STSVTIPNMNS
+193 STSVTIPDMSS
-204 DFMVYDSGDIAN
+204 DFMVYDSGDIEN

-236 VKLSLSQFGSN
+236 VKLSLSQFVSN

-280 NTPTF
+280 NTSTF
-285 NIANNSTAT
+285 NIADNSTAT
-294 IRLVPFSGSR
+294 VRLVPFSGSR

-385 GSTNYVWA
+385 GASNNYVWG
-393 SSTDR
+393 TNTEY
-398 GYYYTW
+398 GYYYLW
-404 YSTYTGNTNINNT
+404 YKDYNGNNI
-417 DPCSKL
+417 DPCTRL
-423 NTAYYGTGW
+423 NPTTYGSGW
-432 RTPSKNELMKL
+432 RTPSKNEFDKL

-451 TNSGMWFMNNSIG
+451 QNNGTWFMNATKG

-469 AGCRQDGNG
+469 AGGRDNG
-478 SNTSPTTDSGT
+478 TSGT
-489 DGYYWS
+489 SATYNPGKHGNYWVTESASSSTGYY
-495 SDIGNGNNT
+495 
-504 GKRLY
+504 LY
-509 FGKRYNTADVA
+509 FDGSLVVCGDNPKTKA
-520 DHAKN
+520 
-525 AGLTVRCVKGT
+525 LTVRCVKGT

>member
-1 MNTKTKL
+1 MNTKIKL

-86 PPASRAI
+86 PPTSKAI

-134 KVGSNY
+134 KEGGNY

-152 ASAPTLRQGNL
+152 ASAPTLRLGNL
-163 LTRAGTV
+163 LTRTGTV

-236 VKLSLSQFGSN
+236 VKLSLSQFVSN

-280 NTPTF
+280 NTSTF
-285 NIANNSTAT
+285 NIADNSTAT
-294 IRLVPFSGSR
+294 VRLVPFSGSR

-312 LTLSNYFNANNRN
+312 LTLSNSFNANNRN

-385 GSTNYVWA
+385 GASNNYVWG
-393 SSTDR
+393 TNTEY
-398 GYYYTW
+398 GYYYLW
-404 YSTYTGNTNINNT
+404 YKDYNGNNI
-417 DPCSKL
+417 DPCTRL
-423 NTAYYGTGW
+423 NPTTYGSGW
-432 RTPSKNELMKL
+432 RTPSKNEFDKL

-451 TNSGMWFMNNSIG
+451 QNNGTWFMNATKG

-469 AGCRQDGNG
+469 AGGRDNG
-478 SNTSPTTDSGT
+478 TSGT
-489 DGYYWS
+489 SATYNPGKHGNYWVTESASSSKGYY
-495 SDIGNGNNT
+495 
-504 GKRLY
+504 LY
-509 FGKRYNTADVA
+509 FDGSLVVCGDNPKTKA
-520 DHAKN
+520 
-525 AGLTVRCVKGT
+525 LTVRCVKGT

>member
-86 PPASRAI
+86 SPASRAI
-93 PAAVPYEGPS
+93 PAAVLYEGPS

-261 NASAWTI
+261 NVSAWTI

-294 IRLVPFSGSR
+294 VRLVPFSGSR

-312 LTLSNYFNANNRN
+312 LKLSNYFNANNRN

-334 LPGRSYTITLQ
+334 LPGKSYTITLKFE
-345 IGLGIQ
+345 LGIQ
-351 VAASDINLTQ
+351 LAASDINLTQ
-361 NGCTASDKNDLAKL
+361 NGCTASDKNYLAKL

-385 GSTNYVWA
+385 GSTNYIWA
-393 SSTDR
+393 PSQTET

-404 YSTYTGNTNINNT
+404 YSTYTGNKTTNNT

-423 NTAYYGTGW
+423 HTAYYGTGW
-432 RTPSKNELMKL
+432 RTPSENDYIPLS
-443 ARCTNKIL
+443 RCTDKVL
-451 TNSGMWFMNNSIG
+451 TNGGMWFMNKSIG
-464 LFLPA
+464 IFLLA
-469 AGCRQDGNG
+469 AG
-478 SNTSPTTDSGT
+478 T
-489 DGYYWS
+489 
-495 SDIGNGNNT
+495 IGNGGGSATSNPNYSTAKT
-504 GKRLY
+504 GQYWTSKKDGENRGISFTFNPSSTFMFSDY
-509 FGKRYNTADVA
+509 QATGIP
-520 DHAKN
+520 
-525 AGLTVRCVKGT
+525 VRCVK
-536 KQ
+536 

>member
-49 PVTVSRVEDGSY
+49 PVTISRVEDGSY

-152 ASAPTLRQGNL
+152 ASAPTLRLGNL

-193 STSVTIPNMNS
+193 STSVTIPDMNS

-261 NASAWTI
+261 NASSWTI

-294 IRLVPFSGSR
+294 VRLVPFSGSR

-312 LTLSNYFNANNRN
+312 LKLSNYFNANNRN

-334 LPGRSYTITLQ
+334 LPGKSYTITLKFE
-345 IGLGIQ
+345 LGVQ
-351 VAASDINLTQ
+351 LAASNINLTQ
-361 NGCTASDKNDLAKL
+361 NGCTASDKNYLAKL

-385 GSTNYVWA
+385 GNTNYVWT

-398 GYYYTW
+398 GYYYTF
-404 YSTYTGNTNINNT
+404 YSTYTGNKTTNNT

-432 RTPSKNELMKL
+432 RTPSENDYISLS
-443 ARCTNKIL
+443 RCTDKVL
-451 TNSGMWFMNNSIG
+451 TNGGMWFMNKSIG
-464 LFLPA
+464 IFLLASGGIGWGGGSSTGDPTSD
-469 AGCRQDGNG
+469 AGTGGQ
-478 SNTSPTTDSGT
+478 
-489 DGYYWS
+489 YWS
-495 SDIGNGNNT
+495 STD
-504 GKRLY
+504 GKRLL
-509 FGKRYNTADVA
+509 FYNGSVGIGSDYLAS
-520 DHAKN
+520 
-525 AGLTVRCVKGT
+525 GLAVRCVK
-536 KQ
+536 

>member
-8 LYVGFRALSTC
+8 LYVGFRALNTC

-86 PPASRAI
+86 SPASRAI

-118 AATLGNGIYF
+118 AATLGNDIYF

-163 LTRAGTV
+163 LTRTGTV

-294 IRLVPFSGSR
+294 VRLVPFSGSR

-312 LTLSNYFNANNRN
+312 LKLSNYFNANNRN

-334 LPGRSYTITLQ
+334 LPGKSYTITLKFE
-345 IGLGIQ
+345 LGIQ
-351 VAASDINLTQ
+351 LAASDINLTQ
-361 NGCTASDKNDLAKL
+361 NGCTASDKNYLAKL

-385 GSTNYVWA
+385 GSTNYIWA
-393 SSTDR
+393 PSQTET

-404 YSTYTGNTNINNT
+404 YSTYTGNKTTNNT

-432 RTPSKNELMKL
+432 RTPSENDYIPLS
-443 ARCTNKIL
+443 RCTDKVL
-451 TNSGMWFMNNSIG
+451 TNGGMWFMNKSIG
-464 LFLPA
+464 IFLLA
-469 AGCRQDGNG
+469 AG
-478 SNTSPTTDSGT
+478 T
-489 DGYYWS
+489 
-495 SDIGNGNNT
+495 IGNGGGSATSNPNYSTAKT
-504 GKRLY
+504 GQYWTSKKDGENRGISFTFNPSSTFMFSDY
-509 FGKRYNTADVA
+509 QATGIP
-520 DHAKN
+520 
-525 AGLTVRCVKGT
+525 VRCVK
-536 KQ
+536 

>member
-19 CLYAAFLMI
+19 CLYAAFLI
-28 TSCGDNV
+28 TTSCDDNV
-35 VNPDSPEPDGEDMI
+35 MNPNGPEPDGGDMI
-49 PVTVSRVEDGSY
+49 PITVSRVEDDSY

-69 DTTGGRTLV
+69 DTTRGRTLV

-118 AATLGNGIYF
+118 AATLGNDIYF

-176 FNSTAAM
+176 FNSTAEM

-193 STSVTIPNMNS
+193 STSVTIPDMSS
-204 DFMVYDSGDIAN
+204 DFMVYDSGDMAN
-216 VSTISHNLSVSF
+216 VNTISHNLSVSF

-236 VKLSLSQFGSN
+236 VKLSLSQFVSN

-280 NTPTF
+280 NTSTF

-294 IRLVPFSGSR
+294 VRLVPFSGSR

-312 LTLSNYFNANNRN
+312 LTLSNSFNANNRN

-385 GSTNYVWA
+385 GASNNYVWG
-393 SSTDR
+393 TNTEY
-398 GYYYTW
+398 GYYYLW
-404 YSTYTGNTNINNT
+404 YKDYNGNNI
-417 DPCSKL
+417 DPCTRL
-423 NTAYYGTGW
+423 NPTTYGSGW
-432 RTPSKNELMKL
+432 RTPSKNEFDKL

-451 TNSGMWFMNNSIG
+451 QNNGTWFMNATKG

-469 AGCRQDGNG
+469 AGGRDNG
-478 SNTSPTTDSGT
+478 TSGT
-489 DGYYWS
+489 SATYNPGKHGNYWVTESASSSKGYY
-495 SDIGNGNNT
+495 
-504 GKRLY
+504 LY
-509 FGKRYNTADVA
+509 FDGSLVVCGDNPKTKA
-520 DHAKN
+520 
-525 AGLTVRCVKGT
+525 LTVRCVKGT

>member
-1 MNTKTKL
+1 M
-8 LYVGFRALSTC
+8 
-19 CLYAAFLMI
+19 
-28 TSCGDNV
+28 
-35 VNPDSPEPDGEDMI
+35 
-49 PVTVSRVEDGSY
+49 
-61 MESHVDTP
+61 
-69 DTTGGRTLV
+69 
-78 DEWVPVKE
+78 PVKE
-86 PPASRAI
+86 PPASRVI
-93 PAAVPYEGPS
+93 PATVPYEGPP

-247 TFTNCTGVYVSQGG
+247 TFTNCTGIYVSQGG
-261 NASAWTI
+261 NASTWTI

-280 NTPTF
+280 NTTTF

-294 IRLVPFSGSR
+294 VRLVPFSGSR

-312 LTLSNYFNANNRN
+312 LKLSNYFNANNRN

-334 LPGRSYTITLQ
+334 LPGKSYTITLKFE
-345 IGLGIQ
+345 LGIQ
-351 VAASDINLTQ
+351 LAASDINLTQ
-361 NGCTASDKNDLAKL
+361 NGCTASDKNYLAKL

-385 GSTNYVWA
+385 GSTNYIWA
-393 SSTDR
+393 PSQTET
-398 GYYYTW
+398 GYYYTC
-404 YSTYTGNTNINNT
+404 YSTYTGNKTTNNT

-432 RTPSKNELMKL
+432 RTPSENDYIPLS
-443 ARCTNKIL
+443 RCTDKVL
-451 TNSGMWFMNNSIG
+451 TNGGMWFMNKSIG
-464 LFLPA
+464 IFLLA
-469 AGCRQDGNG
+469 AG
-478 SNTSPTTDSGT
+478 T
-489 DGYYWS
+489 
-495 SDIGNGNNT
+495 IGNGGGSATSNPNYSTAKT
-504 GKRLY
+504 GQYWTSKKDGENRGISFTFNPSSTFMFSDY
-509 FGKRYNTADVA
+509 QATGIP
-520 DHAKN
+520 
-525 AGLTVRCVKGT
+525 VRCVK
-536 KQ
+536 

>member
-1 MNTKTKL
+1 MNTKIKL
-8 LYVGFRALSTC
+8 LYVGFRALNTC

-163 LTRAGTV
+163 LTRTGTV

-294 IRLVPFSGSR
+294 VRLVPFSGSR

-404 YSTYTGNTNINNT
+404 YSTYTGNTSQNNT

-423 NTAYYGTGW
+423 NVSTYGTGW
-432 RTPSKNELMKL
+432 RTPSRNELTKL
-443 ARCTNKIL
+443 SRCTNKAKV
-451 TNSGMWFMNNSIG
+451 NNGMWFMNSSKG
-464 LFLPA
+464 LFLPL
-469 AGCRQDGNG
+469 AGHTPSASGASTGGNAVVNGNRDGNYWCTEKYYRFLFG
-478 SNTSPTTDSGT
+478 TNGHTVSDAASGA
-489 DGYYWS
+489 
-495 SDIGNGNNT
+495 
-504 GKRLY
+504 
-509 FGKRYNTADVA
+509 FGCS
-520 DHAKN
+520 
-525 AGLTVRCVKGT
+525 VRCVKGT

>member
-8 LYVGFRALSTC
+8 LYVGFRALNTC

-86 PPASRAI
+86 SPASRAI

-118 AATLGNGIYF
+118 AATLGNDIYF

-247 TFTNCTGVYVSQGG
+247 TFTNCTGIYVSQGG
-261 NASAWTI
+261 NASTWTI

-294 IRLVPFSGSR
+294 VRLVPFSGSR

-312 LTLSNYFNANNRN
+312 LKLSNYFNANNRN

-334 LPGRSYTITLQ
+334 LPGKSYTITLKFE
-345 IGLGIQ
+345 LGIQ
-351 VAASDINLTQ
+351 LAASDINLTQ
-361 NGCTASDKNDLAKL
+361 NGCTASDKNYLAKL

-385 GSTNYVWA
+385 GSTNYIWA
-393 SSTDR
+393 PSQTET

-404 YSTYTGNTNINNT
+404 YSTYTGNKTTNNT

-432 RTPSKNELMKL
+432 RTPSENDYIPLS
-443 ARCTNKIL
+443 RCTDKVL
-451 TNSGMWFMNNSIG
+451 TNGGMWFMNKSIG
-464 LFLPA
+464 IFLLA
-469 AGCRQDGNG
+469 AG
-478 SNTSPTTDSGT
+478 T
-489 DGYYWS
+489 
-495 SDIGNGNNT
+495 IGNGGGSATSNPNYSTAKT
-504 GKRLY
+504 GQYWTSKKDGENRGISFTFNPSSTFMFSDY
-509 FGKRYNTADVA
+509 QATGIP
-520 DHAKN
+520 
-525 AGLTVRCVKGT
+525 VRCVK
-536 KQ
+536 